1 MVNFKTSYKGT
12 GNKYNELL
20 RALGSRHR
28 ASLHLQGLDSS
39 VLALGFGISIL

>member
-1 MVNFKTSYKGT
+1 MVNFKPSYKGT

-28 ASLHLQGLDSS
+28 ASLQGLDSS